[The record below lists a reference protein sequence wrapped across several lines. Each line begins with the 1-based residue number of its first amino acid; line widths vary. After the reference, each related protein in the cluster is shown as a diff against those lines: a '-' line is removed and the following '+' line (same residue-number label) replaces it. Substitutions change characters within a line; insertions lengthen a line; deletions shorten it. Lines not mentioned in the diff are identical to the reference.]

1 MKEEKRLSTVSPAT
15 TGLSLC
21 GLLLLAALVIYL
33 TGNLF
38 ASFFSLVDPM
48 VETIDR
54 GAFRPTGNLPGD
66 KPVTFLLFGL
76 DSGEWVGGTY
86 REGTGRADTI
96 VLVQADP
103 LSQKAALLSIP
114 RDTLVEIPGRP
125 GDDKINH
132 AYAFGQAPL
141 LVETVERF
149 TGVPVDGY
157 VGLNYRAF
165 KDIVDLLGGVEFDV
179 DRVITCRGLR
189 LEPGRQHLDGDA
201 AFALVSFR
209 NEPMGDIGRVRR
221 QQRFIK
227 AVAGS
232 ARQSS
237 LDQLFY
243 IMLAAWDNLDTDISF
258 PEALTLSRRLSGI
271 TEEDMAMELV
281 PGWFYNRNGVS
292 YWRPYLDETGKVIQ
306 DLFFNLSKDVT
317 P

>member
-1 MKEEKRLSTVSPAT
+1 LKEEKRLSTVSPAT

-33 TGNLF
+33 TGNLY

-54 GAFRPTGNLPGD
+54 GAFLSTGNLPGD
-66 KPVTFLLFGL
+66 KPVTFLLFGI

-141 LVETVERF
+141 LVETVEHF

-258 PEALTLSRRLSGI
+258 PEAVTLSRRLSGI
-271 TEEDMAMELV
+271 TEENMAMELV
-281 PGWFYNRNGVS
+281 PGCFYNRNGVS
-292 YWRPYLDETGKVIQ
+292 YWRPYLDETEKVIQ

>member
-54 GAFRPTGNLPGD
+54 GAFLSTGNLPGD
-66 KPVTFLLFGL
+66 KPVTFLLFGI

-141 LVETVERF
+141 LVETVEHF

>member
-54 GAFRPTGNLPGD
+54 GAFLSTGNLPGD
-66 KPVTFLLFGL
+66 KPVTFLLFGI

-141 LVETVERF
+141 LVETVEHF

-258 PEALTLSRRLSGI
+258 PEAVTLSRRLSGI
-271 TEEDMAMELV
+271 TEENMAMELV
-281 PGWFYNRNGVS
+281 PGCFYNRNGVS
-292 YWRPYLDETGKVIQ
+292 YWRPYLDETEKVIQ

>member
-141 LVETVERF
+141 LVETVEHF

-271 TEEDMAMELV
+271 TEENMAMELV
-281 PGWFYNRNGVS
+281 PGCFYNRNGVS
-292 YWRPYLDETGKVIQ
+292 YWRPYLDETEKVIQ

>member
-33 TGNLF
+33 TGNLY

-54 GAFRPTGNLPGD
+54 GAFLSTGNLPGD
-66 KPVTFLLFGL
+66 KPVTFLLFGI

-141 LVETVERF
+141 LVETVEHF

-292 YWRPYLDETGKVIQ
+292 YWRPYLDETEKVIQ

>member
-33 TGNLF
+33 TGNLY

-54 GAFRPTGNLPGD
+54 GAFLSTGNLPGD
-66 KPVTFLLFGL
+66 KPVTFLLFGI

-141 LVETVERF
+141 LVETVEHF

-258 PEALTLSRRLSGI
+258 PEAVTLSRRLSGI
-271 TEEDMAMELV
+271 TEENMAMELV
-281 PGWFYNRNGVS
+281 PGCFYNRNGVS
-292 YWRPYLDETGKVIQ
+292 YWRPYLDETEKVIQ

>member
-1 MKEEKRLSTVSPAT
+1 
-15 TGLSLC
+15 
-21 GLLLLAALVIYL
+21 
-33 TGNLF
+33 
-38 ASFFSLVDPM
+38 
-48 VETIDR
+48 
-54 GAFRPTGNLPGD
+54 LPGD

-141 LVETVERF
+141 LVETVEHF

-258 PEALTLSRRLSGI
+258 PEAVTLSRRLSGI
-271 TEEDMAMELV
+271 TEENMAMELV
-281 PGWFYNRNGVS
+281 PGCFYNRNGVS
-292 YWRPYLDETGKVIQ
+292 YWRPYLDETEKVIQ

>member
-33 TGNLF
+33 TGNLY

-54 GAFRPTGNLPGD
+54 GAFLSTGNLPGD
-66 KPVTFLLFGL
+66 KPVTFLLFGI

-141 LVETVERF
+141 LVETVEHF

-258 PEALTLSRRLSGI
+258 PEAVTLSRRLSGI
-271 TEEDMAMELV
+271 TEENMAMELV

-292 YWRPYLDETGKVIQ
+292 YWRPYLDETEKVIQ

>member
-1 MKEEKRLSTVSPAT
+1 
-15 TGLSLC
+15 
-21 GLLLLAALVIYL
+21 
-33 TGNLF
+33 
-38 ASFFSLVDPM
+38 M

-54 GAFRPTGNLPGD
+54 GAFLSTGNLPGD

-292 YWRPYLDETGKVIQ
+292 YWRPYLDETEKVIQ

>member
-33 TGNLF
+33 TGNLY

-54 GAFRPTGNLPGD
+54 RAFLSTGNLPGD
-66 KPVTFLLFGL
+66 KPVTFLLFGI

-141 LVETVERF
+141 LVETVEHF

-258 PEALTLSRRLSGI
+258 PEAVTLSRRLSGI
-271 TEEDMAMELV
+271 TEENMAMELV
-281 PGWFYNRNGVS
+281 PGCFYNRNGVS
-292 YWRPYLDETGKVIQ
+292 YWRPYLDETEKVIQ

>member
-54 GAFRPTGNLPGD
+54 GAFLSTGNLPGD

>member
-54 GAFRPTGNLPGD
+54 RAFLSTGNLPGD
-66 KPVTFLLFGL
+66 KPVTFLLFGI

-141 LVETVERF
+141 LVETVEHF

>member
-38 ASFFSLVDPM
+38 ASFFFLVDPM

-271 TEEDMAMELV
+271 TEENMAMELV

>member
-38 ASFFSLVDPM
+38 ASFFSLTDPM

-54 GAFRPTGNLPGD
+54 GAFLSTGNLPGD
-66 KPVTFLLFGL
+66 KPVTFLLFGI

>member
-33 TGNLF
+33 TGNLY

-54 GAFRPTGNLPGD
+54 GAFLSTGNLPGD
-66 KPVTFLLFGL
+66 KPVTFLLFGI

-141 LVETVERF
+141 LVETVEHF

-271 TEEDMAMELV
+271 TEENMAMELV

>member
-33 TGNLF
+33 TGNLY

-66 KPVTFLLFGL
+66 KPVTFLLFGI

-141 LVETVERF
+141 LVETVEHF

-258 PEALTLSRRLSGI
+258 PEAVTLSRRLSGI
-271 TEEDMAMELV
+271 TEENMAMELV
-281 PGWFYNRNGVS
+281 PGCFYNRNGVS
-292 YWRPYLDETGKVIQ
+292 YWRPYLDETEKVIQ

>member
-33 TGNLF
+33 TGNLY

-54 GAFRPTGNLPGD
+54 GAFLSTGNLPGD
-66 KPVTFLLFGL
+66 KPVTFLLFGI

-141 LVETVERF
+141 LVETVEHF

-258 PEALTLSRRLSGI
+258 PEAVTLSRRLSGI
-271 TEEDMAMELV
+271 TEENMAMELV

-292 YWRPYLDETGKVIQ
+292 YWRPYLDETGKLIQ

>member
-54 GAFRPTGNLPGD
+54 RAFLSTGNLPGD
-66 KPVTFLLFGL
+66 KPVTFLLFGI

-141 LVETVERF
+141 LVETVEHF

-258 PEALTLSRRLSGI
+258 PEAVTLSRRLSGI
-271 TEEDMAMELV
+271 TEENMAMELV
-281 PGWFYNRNGVS
+281 PGCFYNRNGVS
-292 YWRPYLDETGKVIQ
+292 YWRPYLDETEKVIQ

>member
-33 TGNLF
+33 TGNLY

-54 GAFRPTGNLPGD
+54 GAFLSTGNLPGD
-66 KPVTFLLFGL
+66 KPVTFLLFGI

-141 LVETVERF
+141 LVETVEHF